1 MCFIKIELFSK
12 VRKLWM
18 VCNSGHWARV
28 SITRKSTQ
36 KSLVKSLKYTSDD
49 RTEISHKHTLKC
61 PSGTDHLPRP
71 NRYCESPQSK
81 GESQSIFV
89 DYMVSRFSA
98 LIRPICEKHRH
109 TKTEKKNTHTHR
121 CISLAGI
128 FRFYASVIE
137 MLWYMGRK
145 QTKRKDTEKIPTST
159 MQRKSE
165 HFEEIEWFGWCT
177 GHRRRNVSTTEDLYI
192 VDMYIWLIHWQH
204 NIVLVWNAMHK
215 SGSFDFVYVIIL
227 HK

>member
-1 MCFIKIELFSK
+1 MGTEL
-12 VRKLWM
+12 
-18 VCNSGHWARV
+18 V

-109 TKTEKKNTHTHR
+109 TKTGKKHTPVHFSGGHLSVLRVSNRNAVVYGTQTNKKKIHRKNTDVDD
-121 CISLAGI
+121 A
-128 FRFYASVIE
+128 
-137 MLWYMGRK
+137 
-145 QTKRKDTEKIPTST
+145 TEE
-159 MQRKSE
+159 RA
-165 HFEEIEWFGWCT
+165 
-177 GHRRRNVSTTEDLYI
+177 L
-192 VDMYIWLIHWQH
+192 
-204 NIVLVWNAMHK
+204 
-215 SGSFDFVYVIIL
+215 
-227 HK
+227 